1 MIKRVTATNY
11 LNESIEMEL
20 ARPEKSGFAITKI
33 TGLEPVKATINTTAL
48 STNDGAVYNSARTNY
63 RNIVLYLAFLWSP
76 SIEDMRQLS
85 YKYFP
90 VKKPVTLAIETDNR
104 ICQTTGYVES
114 NEVDI
119 FSGSETTQIS
129 IICPDPYFYS
139 AGKDSNNVT
148 VFNGI
153 EELFEFPFPDLD
165 QSNDDFYSL
174 EFGNLQSAIIKTI
187 WYEGDAE
194 IGVLMT
200 INALGPATNITIYNT
215 QTQDSMAIDTT
226 KLEQLTGAGIT
237 AGDEI
242 TISTV
247 RGNKYVRLLRKGVYT
262 NILNCLN
269 KDADWFLLSK
279 GDNVFAYT
287 AETGSENIQFR
298 MENKTLYE
306 GV

>member
-1 MIKRVTATNY
+1 
-11 LNESIEMEL
+11 
-20 ARPEKSGFAITKI
+20 
-33 TGLEPVKATINTTAL
+33 
-48 STNDGAVYNSARTNY
+48 
-63 RNIVLYLAFLWSP
+63 
-76 SIEDMRQLS
+76 
-85 YKYFP
+85 
-90 VKKPVTLAIETDNR
+90 
-104 ICQTTGYVES
+104 
-114 NEVDI
+114 
-119 FSGSETTQIS
+119 
-129 IICPDPYFYS
+129 
-139 AGKDSNNVT
+139 
-148 VFNGI
+148 
-153 EELFEFPFPDLD
+153 
-165 QSNDDFYSL
+165 
-174 EFGNLQSAIIKTI
+174 
-187 WYEGDAE
+187 
-194 IGVLMT
+194 MT